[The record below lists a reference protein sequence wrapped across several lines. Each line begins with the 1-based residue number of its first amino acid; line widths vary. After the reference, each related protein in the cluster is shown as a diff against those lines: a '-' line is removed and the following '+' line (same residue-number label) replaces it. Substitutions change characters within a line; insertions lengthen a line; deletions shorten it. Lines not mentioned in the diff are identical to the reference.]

1 MRDEFA
7 WLKSNWLEA
16 VAFDATLTE
25 SAARLA
31 VMIAMHLNRKTG
43 TAQVSIGLLAWELKK
58 DERNVRKLIE
68 QLLARGLLKAT
79 GGRGRGVSRVY
90 QPMLP
95 SGYRPLLERIAERS
109 KKEGVTAEDTGR
121 NRPLSADQK
130 AGDFIQNTGRNRP
143 LNPYKYPFT
152 RIHARDGA
160 AEASKGCRWTWE
172 QFERVWRLPIE
183 GEREAAERAFEGLAP
198 AERVLAIGYV
208 CADRESAEAK
218 GREPRSALA
227 YLFERGWHALVPAI
241 RPGNIRVSQGSVPF
255 EVWDSVWRVIK
266 GKGLPTDRRG
276 GWLVESELP
285 RGFAL
290 PPLATADRAPAPVSE
305 GAAP

>member
-16 VAFDATLTE
+16 VASDATLTE

-95 SGYRPLLERIAERS
+95 SGYRPLLERVAERS
-109 KKEGVTAEDTGR
+109 KKEGVMAEDAGR

-130 AGDFIQNTGRNRP
+130 AGDFIQNTGRNHPPNP
-143 LNPYKYPFT
+143 LKNPYT
-152 RIHARDGA
+152 RAHARGGA
-160 AEASKGCRWTWE
+160 AEGSKGSRWTWAE
-172 QFERVWRLPIE
+172 FELSWKNPLGGDRD
-183 GEREAAERAFEGLAP
+183 AAQEAFEGLSPFERILVIGFVEAGRERA
-198 AERVLAIGYV
+198 AERGSDPCGPLQWLDEGFKA
-208 CADRESAEAK
+208 C
-218 GREPRSALA
+218 
-227 YLFERGWHALVPAI
+227 VPAI
-241 RPGNIRVSQGSVPF
+241 RPGRTRVAQGSVQF
-255 EVWDSVWRVIK
+255 EAWDAVWRAAK
-266 GKGLPTDRRG
+266 GKGLPIDRRG
-276 GWLVESELP
+276 EWLVESEFP
-285 RGFAL
+285 PGFGL
-290 PPLATADRAPAPVSE
+290 PPQPMPEGRASAPASE
-305 GAAP
+305 GAAA